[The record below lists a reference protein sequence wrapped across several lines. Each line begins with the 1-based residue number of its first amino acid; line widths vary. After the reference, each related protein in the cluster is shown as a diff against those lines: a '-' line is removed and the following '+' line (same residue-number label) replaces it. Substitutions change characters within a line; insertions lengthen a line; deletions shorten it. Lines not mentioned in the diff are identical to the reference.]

1 MIRILTLATLLA
13 LTAAPAMAVSFCFTP
28 QDGRAHAQ
36 IGAGIKD
43 ETEKAAYFEML
54 LRKEGIDARNT
65 RMWNECVQTFVRE
78 DGKTT
83 MRIYDPFTLEEI
95 ED

>member
-1 MIRILTLATLLA
+1 MIRTLVLAASLA
-13 LTAAPAMAVSFCFTP
+13 LAAAPAMAVSFCYMP
-28 QDGRAHAQ
+28 QHPGAYAQ

-54 LRKEGIDARNT
+54 LRRQGIDARNT

-83 MRIYDPFTLEEI
+83 MRLYDPFTLEEI
-95 ED
+95 VD